1 MAELKCMAEKCNY
14 NNAMCHGT
22 IINKMIISTKKAK
35 HFTYLS
41 WCFPN
46 LFIDITILGPHC
58 SFMTQR

>member
-1 MAELKCMAEKCNY
+1 
-14 NNAMCHGT
+14 MCHGT
-22 IINKMIISTKKAK
+22 IINKMTISTKKAK

-58 SFMTQR
+58 SFIDSEVKPRSCILKNSKVTS